1 MKKWY
6 ILILCMTQF
15 AVGRSNA
22 ETYTL
27 DSFLDAV
34 KARNRDLKIAEK
46 ERETAAAKVKEAQS
60 AALPSVG
67 LEAGYNRNLTDY
79 YMYFDKS
86 AFSPD
91 ASGVMS
97 APFKRDNEYSS
108 AVGLKQTLFSF
119 SVGDG
124 IRAADQYRT
133 MVDYIYNAGESSILT
148 ASKQLFYRCLL
159 LKEVYG
165 VARSAETNALDNYT
179 VMKLKYDNGQ
189 TSQLELLQ
197 AETRWKNAETET
209 LKSEKNLKLAMNMMK
224 IMAGIDIHY
233 DINIAGSLD
242 TVPEMP
248 GETSFEDGLKARP
261 DFRAIEWEEKLRMT
275 AVRAAKNSVMPTFSG
290 TLAFSYTAQSNEFRL
305 DEENKFWYAGV
316 KLSMPIYTGGLIKSK
331 VQQNTI
337 ELGKTGIRKEK
348 AKENIASDLENIGLR
363 LREARL
369 RISSAE
375 STKKT
380 SENTSRLASAS
391 PRAWSWRALASWRRS
406 SAAGSMRRSAWA
418 IACLTC

>member
-1 MKKWY
+1 M
-6 ILILCMTQF
+6 
-15 AVGRSNA
+15 
-22 ETYTL
+22 
-27 DSFLDAV
+27 
-34 KARNRDLKIAEK
+34 KARNRDLKIAGK
-46 ERETAAAKVKEAQS
+46 ERETAAAKVKEARS

-248 GETSFEDGLKARP
+248 GETSFEDVLKARP
-261 DFRAIEWEEKLRMT
+261 DFRAIEWEEKLRMKIG
-275 AVRAAKNSVMPTFSG
+275 RAHV
-290 TLAFSYTAQSNEFRL
+290 
-305 DEENKFWYAGV
+305 
-316 KLSMPIYTGGLIKSK
+316 
-331 VQQNTI
+331 
-337 ELGKTGIRKEK
+337 
-348 AKENIASDLENIGLR
+348 
-363 LREARL
+363 
-369 RISSAE
+369 
-375 STKKT
+375 
-380 SENTSRLASAS
+380 
-391 PRAWSWRALASWRRS
+391 
-406 SAAGSMRRSAWA
+406 
-418 IACLTC
+418 